1 MGNATPK
8 RSDRELQ
15 QKVEQILFDL
25 PFLHIDLKGMHL
37 RVLDGVLYMDGN
49 ISSALR
55 GELARDQVA
64 NITGLLDVKNNLV
77 GDDTLAAQ
85 IALALGQD
93 ERTRGLPIGVYPQL
107 GVVRLSGSVHR
118 AEQISAATEL
128 ASKFAGVRSVL
139 SNLLIDPS
147 ADMLYVMSAQ
157 EGGEARDL
165 APGKFTRHT
174 N

>member
-1 MGNATPK
+1 MGNAAPK

-15 QKVEQILFDL
+15 RKVEQILFDL
-25 PFLHIDLKGMHL
+25 PFLHIDLKAIRL
-37 RVLDGVLYMDGN
+37 LVLDGVLSMDGN
-49 ISSALR
+49 ISSTLR

-64 NITGLLDVKNNLV
+64 GVPGLLDVKNNLI

-85 IALALGQD
+85 IGLALGQD

-107 GVVRLSGSVHR
+107 GVVRLSGSVHK

-139 SNLLIDPS
+139 GNLLVDP
-147 ADMLYVMSAQ
+147 AAGMLYVMSAQ

-165 APGKFTRHT
+165 VPGKFTRHT